1 LEISIKDV
9 EKKGGKKLTF
19 RFFNKLKRDQLL
31 EEGHN

>member
-1 LEISIKDV
+1 MNLNAKFNATT
-9 EKKGGKKLTF
+9 GLTF